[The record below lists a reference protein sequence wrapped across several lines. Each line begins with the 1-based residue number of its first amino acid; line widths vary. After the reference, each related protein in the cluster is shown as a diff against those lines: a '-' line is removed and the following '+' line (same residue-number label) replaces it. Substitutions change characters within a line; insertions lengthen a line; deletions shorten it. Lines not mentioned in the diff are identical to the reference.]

1 MILPEL
7 AVGYICVFDTARDT
21 FSSKRGMT
29 WLQVFE
35 KSLRSL
41 DGRTAPFW
49 TPGTIES
56 FLMLAV
62 DFSAGAR
69 LLTPYEET
77 SRFFDTLVQQ
87 VRMRNPDIE

>member
-1 MILPEL
+1 
-7 AVGYICVFDTARDT
+7 
-21 FSSKRGMT
+21 MT

-41 DGRTAPFW
+41 AGRTAPFW

-56 FLMLAV
+56 FLILAV
-62 DFSAGAR
+62 DFSSDAK
-69 LLTPYEET
+69 LLTPCVET
-77 SRFFDTLVQQ
+77 GRFFDMLVEQ